1 MNIFRFYKIITRYR
15 ITKLLYH
22 IQMVDHGLRQM
33 LNDETIIPSPQEMSA
48 LEKIDYLAQELP
60 QQIKYAKTT
69 FWQRIRNWQNTPYSK
84 TQRNLRNI
92 IELFVTWLVLSL
104 VLYNSGLWVVEG
116 AFINHW
122 QFLLLDGL
130 LAGILI
136 LFALFL

>member
-22 IQMVDHGLRQM
+22 IQMVDHGLRQL

-60 QQIKYAKTT
+60 QQIKCAKTT